1 MTELKPP
8 LRPARTED
16 APVLAELVNHAGEGM
31 PLYFWEQLASPG
43 QSPWEVGVSRAARDD
58 GSFSYRNAFV
68 IEGRGRVAGCL
79 IGYEIPD
86 WPEPVPPDM
95 PAMIRP
101 LQELEN
107 LAPGTWYVNV
117 LAILPAHRK
126 SGLGTR
132 LLGLADELGTAAGKR
147 GMSVIVSD
155 ANPGARRLYERC
167 GYTEAGTRPM
177 EKEGWVNEGRNW
189 VLLTKDF

>member
-1 MTELKPP
+1 
-8 LRPARTED
+8 
-16 APVLAELVNHAGEGM
+16 
-31 PLYFWEQLASPG
+31 
-43 QSPWEVGVSRAARDD
+43 
-58 GSFSYRNAFV
+58 
-68 IEGRGRVAGCL
+68 
-79 IGYEIPD
+79 
-86 WPEPVPPDM
+86 M

-107 LAPGTWYVNV
+107 LAPNTWYVNI
-117 LAILPAHRK
+117 LAVLPAHRG

-132 LLGLADELGTAAGKR
+132 LLGQADELGRAAGKR

-167 GYTEAGTRPM
+167 GYAEAGTRPM
-177 EKEGWVNEGRNW
+177 VKEGWVNEGRNW